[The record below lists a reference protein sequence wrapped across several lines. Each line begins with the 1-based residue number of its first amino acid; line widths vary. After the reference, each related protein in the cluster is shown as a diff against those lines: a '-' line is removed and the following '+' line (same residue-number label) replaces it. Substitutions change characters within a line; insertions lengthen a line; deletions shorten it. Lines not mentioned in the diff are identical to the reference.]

1 MEKLIIYKASAGS
14 GKTYKLTEEYLGMAL
29 RSPFGQILAVT
40 FTNKATAEM
49 KERITGVLNG
59 LASGDDSSYLKV
71 LMEVTG
77 MDEDSLR
84 KKSHEVLEDILHN
97 YSRFS
102 VGTIDSFFQ
111 RVIRGFARESGL
123 QSAFELELDN
133 SRVLDKVI
141 DRILEETE
149 TNAELRK
156 WLMRYADSRIRDGQ
170 SWSFRKDIGRLGEQV
185 FSETFMQFRQE
196 MTRKLSDKAFMND
209 YLSSLYAL
217 KSKFENEMSGLGLTA
232 VGFMGERGLTVRD
245 FSYGATGVAGYFEK
259 IAAKKNFEPGKR
271 VLDALDNPDAW
282 SSKSSKR
289 RDEIAAAV
297 EDGLNTFLKDAIEKY
312 SAAYPE
318 YVTAN
323 MVIANFYTLGI
334 LNDITRQTREYAEEN
349 NLFLLSDVASLLAG
363 IINGNEAPFIYEKTG
378 HFYRHFMIDEFQ
390 DTSRIQ
396 WNNFIPLITDSL
408 SENKRNILVGDIK
421 QSIYRWRNGD
431 WRILAGE
438 VEQEMKLFE
447 PVVRPLE
454 INWRSRRNLVEF
466 NNMLF
471 ERSPAIMQEQF
482 RREYADSALP
492 GDAGAVQ
499 EEQIAT
505 AYRDHS
511 QRVPDDPSKEGGYVS
526 VRFAGDGHGNWK
538 EEVLDELPGLL
549 AGIINKGYNRR
560 DIAIL
565 VRNSRDGRD
574 IAKRL
579 LEWQAAT
586 GRDTGMNLDFI
597 SEEFLLLRESVSVR
611 LLAALIRFLSDP
623 SDKINIA
630 EMLNLWCRYVNRPK
644 DDNFT
649 VHGIFGGITAD
660 DNRYP
665 EELLPDEFAS
675 ERDHLQQLSLY
686 ELTERLIS
694 IFGLNN
700 LPGEAP
706 YLMAFQDVVLDY
718 SGKEGGGPGSFAGW
732 WEENGGRFSVSSSD
746 SQDAMRIMTIHKS
759 KGLQFK
765 VVVLPFGEWKTDH
778 NPLHDNFM
786 WCRPDRPPFNR
797 LDLVP
802 VKYKS
807 DLAGSI
813 FVVDYF
819 NEKMQV
825 FVDNLNLL
833 YVAFTRAEE
842 ELHVFTPTP
851 AENRKEK
858 DQVKSVSELLYRIL
872 PVLPATGEMSAVS
885 YPDVL
890 TCSWSEEKRWF
901 TAGTTGSPS
910 GTPGK
915 EYTGE
920 FRSGA
925 YRVND
930 FRTKLKLRLYGNL
943 YLDKEGETG
952 KNIARGRLMHEIFEN
967 IVTAADV
974 KRAVKQKCYEGLVS
988 SGEIDALADQIHSM
1002 IDDRR
1007 VAGWFDGSWKV
1018 RNETGILLKTGRT
1031 RRPDRVMIREGEVV
1045 VVDYKFGASGN
1056 PGYAGQVRRYMKEIE
1071 NMGYANVKGFVWYPS
1086 AGELDEVEL

>member
-1 MEKLIIYKASAGS
+1 MENLIIYKASAGS
-14 GKTYKLTEEYLGMAL
+14 GKTYKLTEEYLRLAL
-29 RSPFGQILAVT
+29 RSPFGQVLAVT

-59 LASGDDSSYLKV
+59 LASGDDSSYLNV

-77 MDEDSLR
+77 LDENPLR
-84 KKSHEVLEDILHN
+84 KKSGEVLEDILHN

-111 RVIRGFARESGL
+111 RVIRSFARESGL

-133 SRVLDKVI
+133 RRVLDKVI
-141 DRILEETE
+141 DRIMEETE
-149 TNAELRK
+149 TNAGLRK
-156 WLMRYADSRIRDGQ
+156 WLTRYAESRIREGQ
-170 SWSFRKDIGRLGEQV
+170 SWNFREDIGRLGEQV
-185 FSETFMQFRQE
+185 FSETFMQFRGE
-196 MTRKLSDKAFMND
+196 MTQKLSDKAFMND
-209 YLSSLYAL
+209 YLSSLYSL
-217 KSKFENEMSGLGLTA
+217 KSKFEVEMSGFGLA
-232 VGFMGERGLTVRD
+232 ALGFMGERGLTVRD
-245 FSYGATGVAGYFEK
+245 FSYGAAGVAGYFEK
-259 IAAKKNFEPGKR
+259 IATKKQFEPGKR
-271 VLDALDNPDAW
+271 VLDALDNPESW

-289 RDEIAAAV
+289 RDEITVAV
-297 EDGLNTFLKDAIEKY
+297 EDGLNTFLKNAVEKY
-312 SAAYPE
+312 LASYPE
-318 YVTAN
+318 FVTAN
-323 MVIANFYTLGI
+323 LIIANFYTLGI

-408 SENKRNILVGDIK
+408 SENKRNIIVGDIK

-438 VEQEMKLFE
+438 VEKEMKLFE

-471 ERSPAIMQEQF
+471 KNSPGVMQEQF

-492 GDAGAVQ
+492 EGIGAMQ

-505 AYRDHS
+505 AYKEHS
-511 QRVPDDPSKEGGYVS
+511 QRVPDDPSKEGGYIS
-526 VRFAGDGHGNWK
+526 VKFAGNDDCNWK
-538 EEVLDELPGLL
+538 EEVLDQLPGLL
-549 AGIINKGYNRR
+549 AGIINRGYNRR

-565 VRNSRDGRD
+565 VRNSRDGRE

-579 LEWQAAT
+579 LEWQAEA

-611 LLAALIRFLSDP
+611 LLSALIRFLSDP

-630 EMLNLWCRYVNRPK
+630 EMLNLWCRYVKTPK
-644 DDNFT
+644 EGDLAEN
-649 VHGIFGGITAD
+649 GIFGRIAGD
-660 DNRYP
+660 DNGFF
-665 EELLPDEFAS
+665 EEHMPDEFVR
-675 ERDHLQQLSLY
+675 ERYNLQQLSLY

-694 IFGLNN
+694 IFGLDK
-700 LPGEAP
+700 LQGEAP
-706 YLMAFQDVVLDY
+706 YLIAFQDVVLDY
-718 SGKEGGGPGSFAGW
+718 SGKEGGGPGPFSGW
-732 WEENGGRFSVSSSD
+732 WEENGGSFSVSSSD
-746 SQDAMRIMTIHKS
+746 TQDAMRIMTIHKS

-765 VVVLPFGEWKTDH
+765 VVVLPFGDWKTDH

-786 WCRPDRPPFNR
+786 WCRPDRPPFDR

-807 DLAGSI
+807 DLANSI

-842 ELHVFTPTP
+842 ELHVFTPMP
-851 AENRKEK
+851 DGNMK
-858 DQVKSVSELLYRIL
+858 DKNQVRSVSELLYRIL
-872 PVLPATGEMSAVS
+872 PVLPATREISAGEDPAA
-885 YPDVL
+885 L
-890 TCSWSEEKRWF
+890 TCRWIEEKRWF
-901 TAGTTGSPS
+901 TAGTAGSFS
-910 GTPGK
+910 STPG
-915 EYTGE
+915 EEQTGE
-920 FRSGA
+920 FGA
-925 YRVND
+925 ATYRVND
-930 FRTKLKLRLYGNL
+930 FRTRLKLRLYGNL
-943 YLDKEGETG
+943 YMDREGEAG
-952 KNIARGRLMHEIFEN
+952 KNIAKGRLMHEIFEN
-967 IVTAADV
+967 IITAADV
-974 KRAVKQKCYEGLVS
+974 KRTVMQKCYEGLVS
-988 SGEIDALADQIHSM
+988 SGETDALVGQIRTM
-1002 IDDRR
+1002 IEDRR

-1018 RNETGILLKTGRT
+1018 RNETAILLKTGKT
-1031 RRPDRVMIREGEVV
+1031 RRPDRVMIRNGEVV
-1045 VVDYKFGASGN
+1045 VVDYKFGTPGH
-1056 PGYAGQVRRYMKEIE
+1056 PGYAGQVRRYMREIE
-1071 NMGYANVKGFVWYPS
+1071 QMGYRNVKGFVWYP
-1086 AGELDEVEL
+1086 AEGELDEVEM